1 MKALMQFLRFVGLL
15 KKEAPDIAD
24 QFIADLER
32 ENQRLEAMSDAI
44 MGQIERTTLEAFSS
58 K

>member
-1 MKALMQFLRFVGLL
+1 MKALLSFLRFVRLL
-15 KKEAPDIAD
+15 KKEAPDVAK

-32 ENQRLEAMSDAI
+32 ENQRFEAMSDAI
-44 MGQIERTTLEAFSS
+44 MDSIERTTLEVFSS